1 MDLRTLNS
9 EKLQYSFDRSD
20 LPNPPSETA
29 ISLRDLFYFLV
40 NIDEHPEVLPMARD
54 LVQREIRD
62 EKSGD
67 GGELARR
74 ITGSSVAERV
84 ASLTDALS
92 ASKGTSGRA
101 WQAADAG
108 VARRKLLHVL
118 TQYLPAA
125 LVDGCWLETG
135 CRVATAH
142 THAGATLTGLYQ
154 HQVRGFVADTGRHFA
169 GDYRLVCSRLGLPG
183 DDVSS
188 HSFAKHLEFAE
199 ESFALP
205 GFLLAIAQFTR
216 TLFPEIVGVNLAWQY
231 LGLSAFGPG
240 LIAEACR
247 HFDLPAIGDD
257 LLADGYAEKGCDLAR
272 TAAATVLEDLP
283 EDEREAGFAKMLAGA
298 ATLLRLWRRWEE
310 ATIAA
315 APSGPPNPQQEMI
328 DLVWR
333 KAASARGYHG
343 NRPLGGRKIDEYFDV
358 ENFNGPALLDALAA
372 SPWIR
377 PGDPDKSPFLNRLIG
392 FGGPMLAVFSP
403 AEQQV
408 IRNWVLSLPPRE
420 KRNSPEG
427 DRSATLAITDPGL
440 KPAVQTEA
448 MVKGRLF
455 PAADFRRR
463 SEAMFGK
470 CSIRDLYYHLVNV
483 EFFPEIL
490 PVAERFARDRLER
503 SRAMIW
509 KGERPIPSR
518 HYSPGALDGWLDK
531 KHRDQVDSY
540 RPPAAR
546 PDVPKD
552 AFIETTVQLAPL
564 ILIDGAWLQGMAS
577 PPLIHTSVA
586 RMMFHVF
593 VEEIGEGKSKEHHAN
608 IYRDLLTAM
617 GVSAPPVE
625 SRAFAD
631 WDRLDDSSYE
641 IATLWLAISCFPR
654 HFMPEILGLNLAVE
668 LAGVGGPYME
678 ARDTLRR
685 FRYPTLFVDMHNA
698 ADNVTAGHAAWA
710 TNAIKHYMDQLTER
724 QGPHHLDDVWHRVW
738 SGVRATLPQIGR
750 MKLMAHRAKRRFLGR
765 DPAAV
770 PLIFPS

>member
-1 MDLRTLNS
+1 MDFRTLNS
-9 EKLQYSFDRSD
+9 EKLQYSFDRGD

-29 ISLRDLFYFLV
+29 ISLRELFYFLV
-40 NIDEHPEVLPMARD
+40 NIDEHPEVLPMAHD
-54 LVQREIRD
+54 FVQQECQGAKSRES
-62 EKSGD
+62 E
-67 GGELARR
+67 ELASR
-74 ITGSSVAERV
+74 IEGSSIEERV
-84 ASLTDALS
+84 ASLTDVLS
-92 ASKGTSGRA
+92 TLKGARSPAG
-101 WQAADAG
+101 QAADAG
-108 VARRKLLHVL
+108 PARRQLLYVL
-118 TQYLPAA
+118 TQYLPVA

-135 CRVATAH
+135 CRVSTAH

-169 GDYRLVCSRLGLPG
+169 GDYRLVSSRLGLPG

-188 HSFAKHLEFAE
+188 HSFSKRREFAE
-199 ESFALP
+199 ESFTLP
-205 GFLLAIAQFTR
+205 VFLLAIGQFTR
-216 TLFPEIVGVNLAWQY
+216 TRFAEIIGVNLAWQY
-231 LGLSAFGPG
+231 LGLSAFGPS

-247 HFDLPAIGDD
+247 HFDLPAIGAD
-257 LLADGYAEKGCDLAR
+257 LLADDYAERGCDLAR
-272 TAAATVLEDLP
+272 KAALSVLADLP
-283 EDEREAGFAKMLAGA
+283 ESEREAGFAKLLAGSA
-298 ATLLRLWRRWEE
+298 ALLSLWKRWQE
-310 ATIAA
+310 ATKSA
-315 APSGPPNPQQEMI
+315 APVGLPNPQQEMI
-328 DLVWR
+328 DLVWS
-333 KAASARGYHG
+333 KAGAARGFHG
-343 NRPLGGRKIDEYFDV
+343 TKPLGGRKIDDYFDIQ
-358 ENFNGPALLDALAA
+358 NFNGPAVLDALAS
-372 SPWIR
+372 SPWVR

-392 FGGPMLAVFSP
+392 FGGPMMAVFSP

-408 IRNWVLSLPPRE
+408 IRNWILSLPPRE
-420 KRNSPEG
+420 KRNSTEG
-427 DRSATLAITDPGL
+427 DRAAALAVTDPDL
-440 KPAVQTEA
+440 KPTVHVETQ
-448 MVKGRLF
+448 VKGRLF

-463 SEAMFGK
+463 SETMFGK
-470 CSIRDLYYHLVNV
+470 CSIRDLYHHLINV
-483 EFFPEIL
+483 EFYPEIL

-518 HYSPGALDGWLDK
+518 HYSPLALDGWLAK
-531 KHRDQVDSY
+531 KHREQVDSY

-586 RMMFHVF
+586 RMLFHVF
-593 VEEIGEGKSKEHHAN
+593 VEEIGEGKSEEHHAN

-631 WDRLDDSSYE
+631 WERLEDSSFE
-641 IATLWLAISCFPR
+641 IPTLWLAISCFPR

-710 TNAIKHYMDQLTER
+710 TNAIKHYMDQVTER
-724 QGPHHLDDVWHRVW
+724 EGPHHLDDVWHRVW
-738 SGVRATLPQIGR
+738 SGVRATLPQISR
-750 MKLMAHRAKRRFLGR
+750 VKLMTHRAKRRFLGP

>member
-1 MDLRTLNS
+1 MPMDLRALNT
-9 EKLQYSFDRSD
+9 EALNYSFDRSD
-20 LPNPPSETA
+20 LPDSPVETA
-29 ISLRDLFYFLV
+29 IPQRELFYFLV
-40 NIDEHPEVLPMARD
+40 NIDEHPEVIPMAHD
-54 LVQREIRD
+54 LVRRECQ
-62 EKSGD
+62 D
-67 GGELARR
+67 GQGEGLARH
-74 ITGSSVAERV
+74 IIGSSVEERV
-84 ASLTDALS
+84 ASLADALATMAGS
-92 ASKGTSGRA
+92 PDRN
-101 WQAADAG
+101 WQAADAD
-108 VARRKLLHVL
+108 VSRRRLKHVL
-118 TQYLPAA
+118 TQYLPLA
-125 LVDGCWLETG
+125 LVDGCWLQTG
-135 CRVATAH
+135 CRVSTAH
-142 THAGATLTGLYQ
+142 THAGATITGLYQ

-169 GDYRLVCSRLGLPG
+169 GDYRLIAARLGLPG

-188 HSFAKHLEFAE
+188 DSFAKHQEFAE
-199 ESFALP
+199 GSFTLP
-205 GFLLAIAQFTR
+205 VFLLAIGQFTR
-216 TLFPEIVGVNLAWQY
+216 TRFAEIVGVNLAWQW
-231 LGLSAFGPG
+231 LGLSAFGPN
-240 LIAEACR
+240 LIAQGCR

-257 LLADGYAEKGCDLAR
+257 LLADGYAEKGRELAK
-272 TAAATVLEDLP
+272 AAAVSVLEDLP
-283 EDEREAGFAKMLAGA
+283 ESEREAGFDKLLQGA
-298 ATLLRLWRRWEE
+298 AALLRLWRSWEE
-310 ATIAA
+310 ATTVA
-315 APSGPPNPQQEMI
+315 APAGPPNPQQEMV
-328 DLVWR
+328 DLMWR
-333 KAASARGYHG
+333 KAAAARGYHG
-343 NRPLGGRKIDEYFDV
+343 NRPLGARKIDEYFDI
-358 ENFNGPALLDALAA
+358 EKFNGPALLDALAS

-408 IRNWVLSLPPRE
+408 IRNWILSLPPRE

-427 DRSATLAITDPGL
+427 DRATALAVTDPGL
-440 KPAVQTEA
+440 TPTVRTEA
-448 MVKGRLF
+448 KVKGRMF
-455 PAADFRRR
+455 AAADFRRR

-470 CSIRDLYYHLVNV
+470 CSIRDLYHHLVNV

-518 HYSPGALDGWLDK
+518 HYSPRALDDWLAK
-531 KHRDQVDSY
+531 KHREQVDSY

-593 VEEIGEGKSKEHHAN
+593 VEEIGEGKAKEHHAN

-617 GVSAPPVE
+617 GVSAPPVD

-631 WDRLDDSSYE
+631 WERLQDSSFE

-685 FRYPTLFVDMHNA
+685 FRYPTLFVDTHNA

-710 TNAIKHYMDQLTER
+710 TSAIKHYMDQLTER
-724 QGPHHLDDVWHRVW
+724 QGPHHLDETWHRIW

-750 MKLMAHRAKRRFLGR
+750 MKLMVHRARRRFLGR